1 MCVCFFFFQAEDGIR
16 DKLVTGVQTCALP
29 ISVRVGGDKMD
40 EAIVQYVKRKYNLLI
55 GERTAE
61 LIKITIGSAYPGSE
75 LQMMEI
81 KGRDLVAGVPKT
93 VEITDEEIRDSL
105 LEPINQIVE
114 AVRVGLERTPP
125 ELASD
130 IVDKGIVLAGG
141 GSPLRKPLT
150 PLPGGAGPPG
160 IMARDPLSPAGIG
173 GGQGLRELSPLENV
187 ALS

>member
-1 MCVCFFFFQAEDGIR
+1 
-16 DKLVTGVQTCALP
+16 
-29 ISVRVGGDKMD
+29 
-40 EAIVQYVKRKYNLLI
+40 
-55 GERTAE
+55 
-61 LIKITIGSAYPGSE
+61 
-75 LQMMEI
+75 MMEI

-141 GSPLRKPLT
+141 GAPLRNPHTPLPAGTGVPGMLADDPLT
-150 PLPGGAGPPG
+150 PAGMGAGKGLAEPSLPQHMGLSLPP
-160 IMARDPLSPAGIG
+160 PPH
-173 GGQGLRELSPLENV
+173 
-187 ALS
+187 

>member
-1 MCVCFFFFQAEDGIR
+1 
-16 DKLVTGVQTCALP
+16 
-29 ISVRVGGDKMD
+29 
-40 EAIVQYVKRKYNLLI
+40 
-55 GERTAE
+55 
-61 LIKITIGSAYPGSE
+61 
-75 LQMMEI
+75 MMEI

-141 GSPLRKPLT
+141 GGPPPNPPT
-150 PLPGGAGPPG
+150 PLPAGAGPPA
-160 IMARDPLSPAGIG
+160 MPARRPPARP
-173 GGQGLRELSPLENV
+173 GQGAGEGPP
-187 ALS
+187 